1 MPFHRLRRDIPIPKQ
16 EFDYTIIGAGAAGI
30 NLALS
35 LSKKGAKVMLIESGL
50 FDLNERHQQ
59 LNNVILTGKNMNG
72 ITSGR
77 KRAVGGTT
85 LAWGGQSLP
94 FSELD
99 FEERNWVNNSGWPL
113 KYKDIGRYYAEAN
126 KFMGIDNSVYYGNK
140 VLSTIKLKDPG
151 FNTDLLEYHVS
162 KWAKEPNFKKLYH
175 KELEKNIFVLFD
187 ATLDHIH
194 KNTNG
199 NITHIDI
206 INFEGT
212 KLNLSVKTLIISA
225 GGIETNRILL
235 NQPELFSDS
244 QNYSLL
250 GRGYMDHPCIT
261 AGYVITNN
269 IFRLQKFFNT
279 HIKEAKK
286 ISLRL
291 SLSKKVQIQKEL
303 LNGSASILFEHNNA
317 TSDVFKL
324 IKDLRN
330 NRDLKSILR
339 YIKYSPK
346 ILKSVF
352 AYFMHA
358 FLYKSDVDANLVLML
373 EQESIQS
380 SFISLSDSLDEL
392 GHRIVKVN
400 WDISDSTWKTAISLS
415 KMVKDELERLKFGHV
430 ILDSRIEANNKHWK
444 ELLSDVNHHMGGC
457 KMSLLP
463 KQGIVDKNLKVWSIN
478 NLYLASCAVFPSTSH
493 SNPTLTLL
501 ALCQRLTAH
510 LTNEDA

>member
-1 MPFHRLRRDIPIPKQ
+1 MAIPEQ

-77 KRAVGGTT
+77 KRAIGGTT
-85 LAWGGQSLP
+85 VAWGGQSLP

-99 FEERNWVNNSGWPL
+99 FEERNWVKNSGWPF
-113 KYKDIGRYYAEAN
+113 KYEDLSRYYAEAN
-126 KFMGIDNSVYYGNK
+126 TFMGIDNSVYYGHE

-151 FNTDLLEYHVS
+151 FNNELLDYHIS

-175 KELEKNIFVLFD
+175 EELEKNVFVLFD
-187 ATLDHIH
+187 ATLHHLYKD
-194 KNTNG
+194 TNG
-199 NITHIDI
+199 NIIQIEI
-206 INFEGT
+206 INFENV
-212 KLNLSVKTLIISA
+212 KLKLSVKTLIISA

-244 QNYSLL
+244 QNYNLL
-250 GRGYMDHPCIT
+250 GKGYMDHPCIT

-269 IFRLQKFFNT
+269 KFRLQKFFNT
-279 HIKEAKK
+279 HINETKK

-291 SLSKKVQIQKEL
+291 SLSRKVQIQKEL
-303 LNGSASILFEHNNA
+303 LNGSASILFEHNNT
-317 TSDVFKL
+317 TSDIFKL

-330 NRDLKSILR
+330 NLDLKSILR
-339 YIKYSPK
+339 YIKYSPNL
-346 ILKSVF
+346 LKSIF
-352 AYFMHA
+352 AYFIHA
-358 FLYKSDVDANLVLML
+358 FLYKSDVEANLVLML

-380 SFISLSDSLDEL
+380 SFISLSDSRDEL

-400 WDISDSTWKTAISLS
+400 WDIGDSTWKTAILLS
-415 KMVKDELERLKFGHV
+415 KMVKDELERLGFGHV
-430 ILDSRIEANNKHWK
+430 ILDSRIETNNKDWK

-457 KMSLLP
+457 KMSILP
-463 KQGIVDKNLKVWSIN
+463 KLGIVDKNLKVWSIN

-510 LTNEDA
+510 LTNEEAL